1 MGLIMIDVVMQKIV
15 NLLLSSSPTCQ
26 NFDLNLFEIFSE
38 DSYPRLGSMIIDYEN
53 PLKKIAEQFVPHQQ
67 VDVYSVCLIIFVC
80 KLSVLQVICYN
91 LIHTF
96 FKWIVAA
103 GLDCSSL
110 SSRTLCES
118 KFNWRAGERQK
129 FMRFQM
135 FLTLQTL
142 CCYFLC
148 FYWL

>member
-96 FKWIVAA
+96 F
-103 GLDCSSL
+103 
-110 SSRTLCES
+110 
-118 KFNWRAGERQK
+118 
-129 FMRFQM
+129 
-135 FLTLQTL
+135 
-142 CCYFLC
+142 
-148 FYWL
+148 